1 MAMSCAFVALATI
14 TQQMNQVQE
23 AVNGAFKPLISNVCE
38 VPKRL
43 DAEDAFR
50 RCTAIAA
57 RSQEIENTAKE
68 GMSHLEA
75 FRNGEINVD
84 EIPDGFLSH
93 LEGLA
98 KACRNAK
105 NHLIEMFSE
114 AERSPM
120 WQGHQQMLRPLK
132 RKYVRALT
140 AVENTAIQLAAEVRQ
155 SQPSPNE
162 FLPENVTR
170 DEAIEIISASHKMLG
185 ADSPKW
191 M

>member
-1 MAMSCAFVALATI
+1 MAISYAFALATI

-23 AVNGAFKPLISNVCE
+23 AVNGAFKPLISNACE
-38 VPKRL
+38 LPQRL
-43 DAEDAFR
+43 DAEEAFR

-57 RSQEIENTAKE
+57 RAQEIENTAKE

-75 FRNGEINVD
+75 FRNGRIIVD
-84 EIPDGFLSH
+84 ELPEGFLSH

-105 NHLIEMFSE
+105 GHLVDMFSE

-120 WQGHQQMLRPLK
+120 WQGHLQMLRPLK

-140 AVENTAIQLAAEVRQ
+140 AVENTATQLAAEVRQ
-155 SQPSPNE
+155 SQPSQTE
-162 FLPENVTR
+162 LLSDNVTR
-170 DEAIEIISASHKMLG
+170 EEAIELISTSHKMLG
-185 ADSPKW
+185 ADAPKW

>member
-1 MAMSCAFVALATI
+1 MA
-14 TQQMNQVQE
+14 
-23 AVNGAFKPLISNVCE
+23 
-38 VPKRL
+38 
-43 DAEDAFR
+43 
-50 RCTAIAA
+50 
-57 RSQEIENTAKE
+57 
-68 GMSHLEA
+68 
-75 FRNGEINVD
+75 
-84 EIPDGFLSH
+84 H

-105 NHLIEMFSE
+105 GHLVDMFSE

-120 WQGHQQMLRPLK
+120 WQGHLQMLRPLK

-155 SQPSPNE
+155 SQSFRDE
-162 FLPENVTR
+162 ILSDNVTR